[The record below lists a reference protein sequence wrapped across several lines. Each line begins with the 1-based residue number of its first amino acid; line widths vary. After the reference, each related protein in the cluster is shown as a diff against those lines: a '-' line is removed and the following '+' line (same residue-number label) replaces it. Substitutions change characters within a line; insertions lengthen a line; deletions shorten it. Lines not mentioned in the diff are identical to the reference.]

1 MTDSSLFT
9 SSGDAVSSVLPEVNS
24 TLATQSQSAETT
36 SAIYPAS
43 TSSTSQGE
51 VESSVALGS
60 MPISTGAESTP
71 SAVTPIEAS
80 TAVVSEPIPQ
90 VSSSQPPEP
99 AITSA
104 PESETGADA
113 STTSTSNWVPTRII
127 ADTDT
132 GSILTAQTGAVGTQT
147 SGLPRAITPA
157 TTTAPGADYGVV
169 TIGFKQ
175 ELNYPFVVQHDM
187 SSAQIFQYLPSVLT
201 YSFTS
206 DSMFANVSVKSLV
219 PYTAQGINY
228 VITVAEVYFPYEA
241 ISSLQSLVLSAD
253 SKLYNNPD
261 STSNKLALM
270 IDPRIPLTG
279 LETESSTTSS
289 ASLGN
294 GSMDS
299 GNSSS
304 KSKSGTVGGVVAGAS
319 IGTFAYMALMA
330 LLFKRYKK
338 KKSVELPPSDSESNL
353 ASSEQRPVSFGSGGT
368 RPPIS
373 NPVNAQN
380 SLGWS
385 H

>member
-1 MTDSSLFT
+1 
-9 SSGDAVSSVLPEVNS
+9 
-24 TLATQSQSAETT
+24 
-36 SAIYPAS
+36 
-43 TSSTSQGE
+43 
-51 VESSVALGS
+51 
-60 MPISTGAESTP
+60 
-71 SAVTPIEAS
+71 
-80 TAVVSEPIPQ
+80 
-90 VSSSQPPEP
+90 
-99 AITSA
+99 
-104 PESETGADA
+104 
-113 STTSTSNWVPTRII
+113 
-127 ADTDT
+127 
-132 GSILTAQTGAVGTQT
+132 
-147 SGLPRAITPA
+147 
-157 TTTAPGADYGVV
+157 
-169 TIGFKQ
+169 
-175 ELNYPFVVQHDM
+175 
-187 SSAQIFQYLPSVLT
+187 
-201 YSFTS
+201 
-206 DSMFANVSVKSLV
+206 VKSLV